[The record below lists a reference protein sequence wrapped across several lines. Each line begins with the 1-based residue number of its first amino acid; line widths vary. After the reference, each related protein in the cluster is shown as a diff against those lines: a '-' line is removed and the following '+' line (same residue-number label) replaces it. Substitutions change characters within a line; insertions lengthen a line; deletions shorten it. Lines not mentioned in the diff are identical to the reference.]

1 MYFLVFISDGP
12 TLTFRPH
19 PIFVP
24 KASLTNKFFLSP
36 CSLPI
41 FIFRKTGWANLQ
53 SAAAG
58 VEEIRSDEFPSDT
71 DEKIKKV
78 NSTLV
83 ELTGSGLATMGGQ
96 AASAAALGVLPSS
109 QLQSVAE
116 AALEAALGGAT
127 VPSAIP
133 AAAAQ
138 PVAVLPP
145 TAASA
150 SAAAPAAPTASV
162 DATVIGR
169 LDKPSKHILVHNMFN
184 KDEETDPGWE
194 NDIRLDFE
202 EECQQYGKI
211 ISVIVMSKEPGG
223 KIYATF
229 EQEDGALKCAK
240 NLAGRWFDKRQL
252 RVEFVDSIPSSA

>member
-1 MYFLVFISDGP
+1 M
-12 TLTFRPH
+12 
-19 PIFVP
+19 
-24 KASLTNKFFLSP
+24 
-36 CSLPI
+36 
-41 FIFRKTGWANLQ
+41 
-53 SAAAG
+53 
-58 VEEIRSDEFPSDT
+58 
-71 DEKIKKV
+71 
-78 NSTLV
+78 
-83 ELTGSGLATMGGQ
+83 ELTGSGLATLGGQ
-96 AASAAALGVLPSS
+96 AASAAALGVLPNA

-127 VPSAIP
+127 VPLSVP
-133 AAAAQ
+133 TPAAQ
-138 PVAVLPP
+138 PMGVLPP

-150 SAAAPAAPTASV
+150 SAAVPVVSAAAPSI

-169 LDKPSKHILVHNMFN
+169 VDKPSKHILVHNMFN

-211 ISVIVMSKEPGG
+211 TSVIVMSKEPGG

-229 EQEDGALKCAK
+229 EEEDGALKCAK